1 MKSATLLSA
10 FALSASI
17 GTLLAQALHA
27 ADKLAAAPVYRS
39 PLHLAFSPDGRLLV
53 AGDHTAA
60 AAVFF
65 DVTAGKAIREVPL
78 HGEPAGVAF
87 SADGKLTYVAECTA
101 GTVAEIDGD
110 GEVTRRLKV
119 GSWPMGLA
127 IAPRRGRLLV
137 TDAATNAVSIVEL
150 SGGRQLARLPVGR
163 SPRPIAI
170 TPDER
175 IAVVAN
181 QLPAGN
187 PANPAVAA
195 TVTLID
201 LETGKRTADIRL
213 PPNSINA
220 LGVAVSPDGKWAYVT
235 HNLARAMMPTEQIEF
250 GWINA
255 NALTTIDL
263 TQQTLYATILL
274 DRFNNAA
281 ANPWGVA
288 VSPDGATLWIAF
300 SGTHQVGRLDL
311 ARMHALLRK
320 ELPEIARQRQARPDE
335 QGEST
340 TRGSMAYSDSW
351 QIGIK
356 DPTSVEIVISA
367 MPPEYGHGRF
377 LSRVFRRIDL
387 PGNGPRGLGVSPDG
401 KRVAAAMYYSGDIV
415 WIDVDR
421 VKVARTTPLGN
432 QPSPDEA
439 RRGESIFHDAKY
451 CFQHWLTCS
460 TCHPDGRSDGL
471 NWDLLN
477 DGIGDMKNTKSLL
490 LSDRTPP
497 MMARGIRPDM
507 EAAVAGG
514 FQFIL
519 FQEPKP
525 EDRRAVEAYLRAMQ
539 PADSPFLVDGRL
551 SQQAEVGKAIFAS
564 PETRCAVCHRGPL
577 LTDLRLYDVG
587 TRLPGDEPSR
597 FDTPTLIELWRNAPY
612 LHHGRARTLQEV
624 FTHWNRGD
632 KHGKT
637 SHLSREEINALAEYL
652 RSL

>member
-1 MKSATLLSA
+1 MKSVTLLTT
-10 FALSASI
+10 FALAASI
-17 GTLLAQALHA
+17 GTPAPHA
-27 ADKLAAAPVYRS
+27 ADKLAAASTAYRS
-39 PLHLAFSPDGRLLV
+39 PLHVAFSPDGRLL
-53 AGDHTAA
+53 AASDHTAP

-65 DVTAGKAIREVPL
+65 DVAAGKAIREVPL
-78 HGEPAGVAF
+78 HGEPAGLAF

-119 GSWPMGLA
+119 GSWPVGLA
-127 IAPRRGRLLV
+127 IAPRRRRLLV
-137 TDAATNAVSIVEL
+137 TDAATDAVSIVEL
-150 SGGRQLARLPVGR
+150 SGGRQLARVPVGR
-163 SPRPIAI
+163 SPRQIAI

-175 IAVVAN
+175 MAVVAN

-187 PANPAVAA
+187 AANPAVAA

-201 LETGKRTADIRL
+201 LETGKQTADIRL

-220 LGVAVSPDGKWAYVT
+220 LGVAISPDGKWAYVT

-263 TQQTLYATILL
+263 TQQALYATILL

-288 VSPDGATLWIAF
+288 VSPDGATLWIAV
-300 SGTHQVGRLDL
+300 SGTHQLGRLDL

-320 ELPEIARQRQARPDE
+320 ELPEIARQRQARSDDRD
-335 QGEST
+335 EST

-351 QIGIK
+351 QIGIE

-377 LSRVFRRIDL
+377 LGRVFRRIDL

-401 KRVAAAMYYSGDIV
+401 KRVAAAMYYSGDV
-415 WIDVDR
+415 AWIDVDR

-432 QPSPDEA
+432 QPAPDEA

-451 CFQHWLTCS
+451 CFQHWLSCS

-490 LSDRTPP
+490 LSDCTPP

-507 EAAVAGG
+507 EAAVAAG

-525 EDRRAVEAYLRAMQ
+525 EDRRAVETYLRTMQ

-551 SQQAEVGKAIFAS
+551 SQQAEVGKAIFES
-564 PETRCAVCHRGPL
+564 QKTQCAVCHRGPL
-577 LTDLRLYDVG
+577 LTDLRLHDVG
-587 TRLPGDEPSR
+587 TQLPGDEAGR
-597 FDTPTLIELWRNAPY
+597 FDTPTLVELWRNAPY

-624 FTHWNRGD
+624 FTHWNCGD
-632 KHGKT
+632 EHGET
-637 SHLSREEINALAEYL
+637 SHLSREEIDALAEYL